1 MHQERIT
8 ARDAQTGV
16 LVAGTRPLSSWS
28 SRDLDLQSENKE
40 NGVKRIWQTMWAH
53 KWLIVSSSL
62 ICASFALGFSL
73 LQKPEYRAQTSLEI
87 EDLNSHFLQMDE
99 VDPVNRGNA
108 DSFLSTQI
116 DMLSSQRLLGS
127 VIDRLQLEREYE
139 NASPGLIHSL
149 LRRVN
154 PDLFPLQTTRE
165 RALEDL
171 KQNLNISAPRSTSR
185 VVSIEFVSEDR
196 QLAAKVPNTLAQEF
210 INQGIELRMQ
220 SAHGLNSWLVKELE
234 QSRSRLE
241 ASEEALQRYGQAAG
255 LLFTDETNSVAET
268 KLKQVQAE
276 LSKAQA
282 DRITKQSTYELIS
295 KADPDSLGDIAG
307 NARLQEYQIKL
318 TDLRRQLADA
328 QALMTPTHYKVKEL
342 AAQVAELEAAVASA
356 QRQTADR
363 LTDDYQAARRREDLL
378 KGEYEAQT
386 RLVTAQDARASRYNV
401 LKNEVETNRQLY
413 DAMLQKAKSVGLA
426 AAMRT
431 SNIAIFDPAEAP
443 LRPYKPM
450 PAMNAA
456 LGLLSGLLLSSVF
469 VFLRDRW
476 DQSVR
481 VPGDVSSYLNVP
493 ELGVIP
499 SANKLLSAPERK
511 SGGLNQWSQLQLS
524 GDAPKALR
532 EAFVAPNN
540 GDLSHA
546 RMADSIRAIVA
557 SILLSGEGRKSPGVI
572 TVTSPSPKEGKTS
585 NAINLA
591 VALSSMG
598 KRVLLIDADLR
609 KPKVHEV
616 FGVPND
622 GGFSDLLA
630 ELPQTELKKGL
641 QNVQTTGVPDLSVLT
656 AGKSRSAASNLLYG
670 PAAAQ
675 LISKLREYF
684 DAVLIDTPPVLAL
697 PDARLLGSVSDGV
710 VLVCRAGATNRAL
723 AKIAVDLLM
732 RDGANVIG
740 TILNDFNPKS
750 ASYYYGGYDSNYSE
764 AAS

>member
-282 DRITKQSTYELIS
+282 DRITS
-295 KADPDSLGDIAG
+295 
-307 NARLQEYQIKL
+307 
-318 TDLRRQLADA
+318 
-328 QALMTPTHYKVKEL
+328 
-342 AAQVAELEAAVASA
+342 
-356 QRQTADR
+356 
-363 LTDDYQAARRREDLL
+363 
-378 KGEYEAQT
+378 
-386 RLVTAQDARASRYNV
+386 
-401 LKNEVETNRQLY
+401 
-413 DAMLQKAKSVGLA
+413 
-426 AAMRT
+426 
-431 SNIAIFDPAEAP
+431 
-443 LRPYKPM
+443 
-450 PAMNAA
+450 
-456 LGLLSGLLLSSVF
+456 
-469 VFLRDRW
+469 
-476 DQSVR
+476 
-481 VPGDVSSYLNVP
+481 
-493 ELGVIP
+493 
-499 SANKLLSAPERK
+499 
-511 SGGLNQWSQLQLS
+511 
-524 GDAPKALR
+524 
-532 EAFVAPNN
+532 
-540 GDLSHA
+540 
-546 RMADSIRAIVA
+546 
-557 SILLSGEGRKSPGVI
+557 
-572 TVTSPSPKEGKTS
+572 
-585 NAINLA
+585 
-591 VALSSMG
+591 
-598 KRVLLIDADLR
+598 
-609 KPKVHEV
+609 
-616 FGVPND
+616 
-622 GGFSDLLA
+622 
-630 ELPQTELKKGL
+630 
-641 QNVQTTGVPDLSVLT
+641 
-656 AGKSRSAASNLLYG
+656 
-670 PAAAQ
+670 
-675 LISKLREYF
+675 
-684 DAVLIDTPPVLAL
+684 
-697 PDARLLGSVSDGV
+697 
-710 VLVCRAGATNRAL
+710 
-723 AKIAVDLLM
+723 
-732 RDGANVIG
+732 
-740 TILNDFNPKS
+740 
-750 ASYYYGGYDSNYSE
+750 
-764 AAS
+764 